1 METGILRPLNKISA
15 RSDLSYD
22 SIFHF
27 TSLLS
32 LIKVY
37 GFRVGRHFWGT
48 GSNKENC
55 ILVLFECYSLSL
67 MSWFIELL

>member
-55 ILVLFECYSLSL
+55 IYGFV
-67 MSWFIELL
+67 